1 MPRDVSA
8 SSSVKNVSGSSTTPF
23 PASHTAPWMIP
34 DGIWCSTNS
43 PAPVSTVWP
52 ALAPPWYRTT
62 RSARSA
68 RTSTIFPLPSS
79 PHWAPTTTTQCVF
92 GPNIDPQQKRP
103 EEAGRWSILWGKLG
117 RLKRACNS
125 HTHLARALQRQ
136 PLRGIV
142 GRVDDS
148 RGGPVAS
155 HDRPR
160 PDEAVFLGVREDDAD
175 AGVRRQRID
184 GGEDRDDAG
193 AVIHG
198 AGRIVGHGV
207 NGEER
212 RPDEPREAEE
222 RVRRPEVEHAQE
234 PPE

>member
-1 MPRDVSA
+1 MPRDVRA
-8 SSSVKNVSGSSTTPF
+8 SSSVKKVSGSSTTPL
-23 PASHTAPWMIP
+23 PTTHTAPWMIP

-155 HDRPR
+155 HDRHALPGRRAERDAIDEHGQPAPAARVRGARDCVNGRPGPMHERNCAAAVVDAVEVQDRSIGEQVGPFSHDRPR
-160 PDEAVFLGVREDDAD
+160 PDEAV
-175 AGVRRQRID
+175 
-184 GGEDRDDAG
+184 
-193 AVIHG
+193 
-198 AGRIVGHGV
+198 
-207 NGEER
+207 
-212 RPDEPREAEE
+212 P
-222 RVRRPEVEHAQE
+222 
-234 PPE
+234 